1 MGCLWFGV
9 NESAF
14 RSMNKESKS
23 TIAFK
28 LASEADRGFL
38 LALRKASMDEHLIT
52 AGIVLNDQQH
62 MQRVDEF
69 FSDSH
74 LILIN
79 NQRIGLLKLG
89 MFSDHIHIRQFQI
102 LPGYHC
108 LGIGSLI
115 LEMIKRKAIE
125 KQVSITLNVLLN
137 NPAKQLYLR
146 HDFIVSGVNELEYS
160 MRWQRPQ

>member
-1 MGCLWFGV
+1 
-9 NESAF
+9 
-14 RSMNKESKS
+14 MNKESKS

-28 LASEADRGFL
+28 LASETDRRFL

-74 LILIN
+74 LILVN

-102 LPGYHC
+102 LPGYHG
-108 LGIGSLI
+108 LGIGNLI
-115 LEMIKRKAIE
+115 LDMIKRKAIE

>member
-1 MGCLWFGV
+1 MG
-9 NESAF
+9 
-14 RSMNKESKS
+14 KESKS
-23 TIAFK
+23 TITFK
-28 LASEADRGFL
+28 LANEMDRGFL
-38 LALRKASMDEHLIT
+38 LALRKASMDKHLIA
-52 AGIVLNDQQH
+52 AGIILNDQQH

-102 LPGYHC
+102 LPDYHG
-108 LGIGSLI
+108 LGIGGLI
-115 LEMIKRKAIE
+115 LDMIKRKAIK
-125 KQVSITLNVLLN
+125 KQVSITLNVLLD

-146 HDFIVSGVNELEYS
+146 HDFFVNGVNELEYS

>member
-1 MGCLWFGV
+1 
-9 NESAF
+9 
-14 RSMNKESKS
+14 MNKESKS

-28 LASEADRGFL
+28 LASEADKGFL
-38 LALRKASMDEHLIT
+38 LTLRKASMGEHLIT

-74 LILIN
+74 LILLN

-102 LPGYHC
+102 LPNYHG

-115 LEMIKRKAIE
+115 LDMIKRKAIE